1 ISFAARGT
9 STMATSLA
17 AQLSIIAANSENS
30 LNLKAQKAK
39 HSKSLIFE
47 PRVAASQSFD
57 IIYTI
62 CHEGFQELCLLDGRF
77 LDFQRDIFSEQSQE
91 EDRTQMTAAQNSEL
105 DKRLE
110 LFLGLV
116 GGRLRLSPAI
126 KAVEWLIRRFK
137 IHEHN
142 SSFLLLT
149 FLPYHTLPVFTTLL
163 SILPEKIAPD
173 FRFLQPYIRSLTT
186 PPRHTIVQVAIN
198 NMPFASALN
207 AYVLRICQARQNYQ
221 ALLTFWA
228 GIMTEA
234 VAGMLDKSRSG
245 RRGVQLQNEQ
255 AIVLRLLPTLNEGLS
270 MKKVP
275 DLRVGCYMV
284 LSIMASKGGL
294 EDKILTA
301 MMEAVVLGWT
311 EETTRP
317 GLVCLSILAQHRSA
331 KAISKKLT
339 KELMRV
345 PDLPNHLLELSENRR
360 VDRLAYG
367 LCMALVERIRKTQE
381 VSSLPLVQQLIE
393 TQLLSDAQIA
403 VNLKALILIAHEMN
417 LSSRTHQDMRS
428 HLASVLVSL
437 SGLSGHVGSVV
448 RGVLGDTDI
457 DIDDLELKLE
467 TTFRRL
473 QAPPSP
479 REDVVMEQ
487 SCLAPTHSF
496 SALAQQLPTKTVNEM
511 SFLSHSSSNIYPD
524 LCRAFVLSVSN
535 SADLDSFDDLPI
547 LRRQSALEDTL
558 YLSFYMRTWCGPYPV
573 MARASALQMAT
584 RCVSDSKNSNVDFQ
598 AVVPYGVAALGD
610 YAIKVRRAAAEL
622 LVALSK
628 IYPAGPEAKKKSK
641 SYLCWGDNDLYG
653 PGEDIK
659 DLAWL
664 STDVASRLLGEII
677 IPDLEECIL
686 DRKHVESVFEKAL
699 NSARGSETP
708 KKQEAGRLPQAART
722 SILTFMA
729 KHVIY
734 TPLAVVKLRLLSSL
748 NQVRSVAGTTRT
760 KFLLPALRQWLDIS
774 AIEALKRCQEE
785 QVDVA
790 ELDSQLLATVAANDK
805 EGLQYLTSIVNG
817 EIAAAR
823 PAIMEAAFRRLRAM
837 WSSLK
842 GETRLSTARML
853 MDAAQ
858 ISPDAMDETREA
870 ASTGAAEFLRTTT
883 LSTDILSSFLD
894 QLSTT
899 TMVADKPPATKRRR
913 TSHGEVARI
922 PQDPKQITA
931 AVRKTTFVLQLI
943 DSSEAGKHPELLKG
957 LFTALAELQHLKAQV
972 ASELAYLQGL
982 ALSNLLAILKTHKAD
997 SRIKLDYGAV
1007 RVDLLVD
1014 CVQKTSSPQ
1023 VQNAAL
1029 LLIASL
1035 ADTAP
1040 EIVLHSVMP
1049 IFTFMG
1055 SSVLRQND
1063 EYSAHVINQTIR
1075 EVIPPLISSLRKDK
1089 EDPVTGAAELLLSFV
1104 AAYEHVPQHRRKALF
1119 NSLVQTLGAEDFLF
1133 ALLAMLVDK
1142 YGVTEN
1148 IKTFVSDL
1156 TGSFGV
1162 EIQLQS
1168 AVKYL
1173 DLVADILKPKPLYSK
1188 ALLGAHEG
1196 KSSDP
1201 QQTALDELALLPH
1214 LLSQKRLVSQIGKL
1228 LSQDDMDAARVRDLY
1243 SALLESILA
1252 LADDVK
1258 AKKRLYNAC
1267 GDVLESLL
1275 SLLSTSEF
1283 VKSVEGLLDRP
1294 NEALRRKVLRSL
1306 EVRIDQES
1314 PSDAVSRTAMLSFL
1328 PQLTAIIRQSDDVLY
1343 KHTAVGCVD
1352 KIAEKYGKKD
1362 LEAVSAAA
1370 VTIASSH
1377 CLGQSDSHLGVVSLL
1392 CLSSLIEIL
1401 REGIV
1406 LVLPAAIPM
1415 ALKYIEANVQAD
1427 DESQK
1432 LYNAGYAF
1440 MSALAHYLPY
1450 MISGAYLDKLLEIS
1464 NISAEAN
1471 LNDEADESRVQCMQ
1485 LIAKQVDAKIMFAAL
1500 ERNWEQASTSGALAI
1515 HEYLEVLSKAI
1526 DKHPKTVVIKYSTI
1540 LAKIFQNA
1548 FDLRRQW
1555 TAAADNRL
1563 AIDAMAE
1570 IEGKVN
1576 EVAVKMIYKFNDA
1589 TFRPIFSHLIEWAS
1603 LLPKK
1608 DRAGRILRLQSIYGF
1623 MSVFFGNLK
1632 SIVTNYATYLLENAV
1647 EILGTVDP
1655 KDDASRELWSRV
1667 LRTLTKC
1674 FEHDQDDF
1682 WQAPSHFSVVAPV
1695 LCRQFVHASTMPIIL
1710 DLIPAV
1716 VELAASADSSD
1727 HHKELNGAILK
1738 HMRSETASVRLAAVR
1753 CQHELTD
1760 RLAEEWLEML
1770 PQMLPFISEL
1780 QEDDDDVVEKETHR
1794 WIIKIEGVLGESMD
1808 TMLL

>member
-1 ISFAARGT
+1 
-9 STMATSLA
+9 MATSLA
-17 AQLSIIAANSENS
+17 AQLSVIAANSEHS
-30 LNLKAQKAK
+30 LNLKTQKAK

-57 IIYTI
+57 TIYTL

-77 LDFQRDIFSEQSQE
+77 LEFQRDIFSEQSQE

-105 DKRLE
+105 DNRLE

-137 IHEHN
+137 IHEKN

-163 SILPEKIAPD
+163 SILPERIAPNYS
-173 FRFLQPYIRSLTT
+173 FLQPYVRSLTA
-186 PPRHTIVQVAIN
+186 PPRHTIVQVATKNI
-198 NMPFASALN
+198 PFASALN

-221 ALLTFWA
+221 ALIAFWA

-255 AIVLRLLPTLNEGLS
+255 AVILRLLPTLNEGLS

-275 DLRVGCYMV
+275 DLRVGCYMI

-311 EETTRP
+311 EETTVP

-331 KAISKKLT
+331 KAVSRKLT
-339 KELMRV
+339 KELLRV
-345 PDLPNHLLELSENRR
+345 PDLPALLLELSEQRR

-367 LCMALVERIRKTQE
+367 LCIALVEKLRKTQE
-381 VSSLPLVQQLIE
+381 ASSLPLVQQLIE

-403 VNLKALILIAHEMN
+403 VNVKALILIAHELN
-417 LSSRTHQDMRS
+417 LSSRAHQDMRS

-437 SGLSGHVGSVV
+437 SGSSGHVGFVV
-448 RGVLGDTDI
+448 RGVLQDTDI

-467 TTFRRL
+467 STFRSL
-473 QAPPSP
+473 EAPPSP
-479 REDVVMEQ
+479 SQDIIMDEC
-487 SCLAPTHSF
+487 SSAPTLSF
-496 SALAQQLPTKTVNEM
+496 SALAQQLPMKTVNET
-511 SFLSHSSSNIYPD
+511 SFLSHFSSYIYPE
-524 LCRAFVLSVSN
+524 LCRAFVHSAS
-535 SADLDSFDDLPI
+535 SPADLISFDELSI
-547 LRRQSALEDTL
+547 LRRKSASEDTL

-573 MARASALQMAT
+573 IARTSALQMAT
-584 RCVSDSKNSNVDFQ
+584 RFVSDSKTSNADFQ
-598 AVVPYGVAALGD
+598 AVVPYAVAALSD
-610 YAIKVRRAAAEL
+610 PVTKVRRAAAEL
-622 LVALSK
+622 LVTLSRL
-628 IYPAGPEAKKKSK
+628 YPAGSETKKKSK
-641 SYLCWGDNDLYG
+641 PHSCWGDKDLYG
-653 PGEDIK
+653 IGEETQ
-659 DLAWL
+659 DLVWL

-677 IPDLEECIL
+677 LPSLEECIL
-686 DRKHVESVFEKAL
+686 DPKNVESVFERAL
-699 NSARGSETP
+699 NSARSSETP
-708 KKQEAGRLPQAART
+708 SRQEAGRLPQAART
-722 SILTFMA
+722 SILTFLA
-729 KHVIY
+729 RHVIH
-734 TPLAVVKLRLLSSL
+734 TPLVVVKLRLLSSL
-748 NQVRSVAGTTRT
+748 NQVRSLAGTTRT
-760 KFLLPALRQWLDIS
+760 KALLPALRRWLDLS
-774 AIEALKRCQEE
+774 ATEALKECQEE

-805 EGLQYLTSIVNG
+805 EGLEYLTSIING
-817 EIAAAR
+817 GIAAAR
-823 PAIMEAAFRRLRAM
+823 PAILEATFKRLRAI

-842 GETRLSTARML
+842 GEIRLSTAQML
-853 MDAAQ
+853 MDASL
-858 ISPDAMDETREA
+858 ISPDAVDETRVA
-870 ASTGAAEFLRTTT
+870 ASAGAAELLRTTT

-894 QLSTT
+894 QLPT
-899 TMVADKPPATKRRR
+899 AAALEDKPPATKRRR
-913 TSHGEVARI
+913 ISHGDVART
-922 PQDPKQITA
+922 PPRDPKQITA
-931 AVRKTTFVLQLI
+931 AVRRLTFVLQLV
-943 DSSEAGKHPELLKG
+943 DSSEAGKHPKLLKG
-957 LFTALAELQHLKAQV
+957 LSTVLAELQHLKAQV

-982 ALSNLLAILKTHKAD
+982 VLSNLLAILKSHKAD
-997 SRIKLDYGAV
+997 SGVKLDYGAV

-1014 CVQKTSSPQ
+1014 CVQKASSPQ

-1029 LLIASL
+1029 LVIACL

-1040 EIVLHSVMP
+1040 ELVLHSVMP

-1063 EYSAHVINQTIR
+1063 EYSAYVIKQTIR
-1075 EVIPPLISSLRKDK
+1075 EVIPPLISSLRK
-1089 EDPVTGAAELLLSFV
+1089 EGDPVTGAAELLLSFV
-1104 AAYEHVPQHRRKALF
+1104 AAYEHVPQHRRNALF
-1119 NSLVQTLGAEDFLF
+1119 NSLVQTLGVEDFLF
-1133 ALLAMLVDK
+1133 AFLAMLVDK

-1168 AVKYL
+1168 AIKYL
-1173 DLVADILKPKPLYSK
+1173 DLVADVLKPKPSYSK
-1188 ALLGAHEG
+1188 VLLGANQS
-1196 KSSDP
+1196 KASDP
-1201 QQTALDELALLPH
+1201 QQIALDELTLLPY
-1214 LLSQKRLVSQIGKL
+1214 LLSQKRLVSQTGESL
-1228 LSQDDMDAARVRDLY
+1228 NRDDMDAARVRDLY
-1243 SALLESILA
+1243 SALLERILA
-1252 LADDVK
+1252 LANTVK
-1258 AKKRLYNAC
+1258 AKKRLHNAC
-1267 GDVLESLL
+1267 SDVLESLL
-1275 SLLSTSEF
+1275 GLLSASEF

-1328 PQLTAIIRQSDDVLY
+1328 PQLTAIIRKSDDVLY

-1352 KIAEKYGKKD
+1352 KISEKYGKKD

-1370 VTIASSH
+1370 ETIASSH
-1377 CLGQSDSHLGVVSLL
+1377 CLGQSDSHLRIVALL
-1392 CLSSLIEIL
+1392 CLSSLIETL

-1406 LVLPAAIPM
+1406 SVLPTAIPV
-1415 ALKYIEANVQAD
+1415 ALQYIEATVQGD
-1427 DESQK
+1427 DESQE
-1432 LYNAGYAF
+1432 LYKAGYAF
-1440 MSALAHYLPY
+1440 MSALAHHLPY
-1450 MISGAYLDKLLEIS
+1450 MISDAHMDKLLEIS
-1464 NISAEAN
+1464 NISAEAD
-1471 LNDEADESRVQCMQ
+1471 LNDEADESRVQCLQ
-1485 LIAKQVDAKIMFAAL
+1485 LVAKQVDAKNIFSAL
-1500 ERNWEQASTSGALAI
+1500 EKSWEQASATGTLAL
-1515 HEYLEVLSKAI
+1515 HEYLGVLSIAI
-1526 DKHPKTVVIKYSTI
+1526 DKHPKTVVTKYSPI

-1548 FDLRRQW
+1548 FDLRRKW
-1555 TAAADNRL
+1555 TAAADDRFTAE
-1563 AIDAMAE
+1563 AIAE
-1570 IEGKVN
+1570 IEGEIN
-1576 EVAVKMIYKFNDA
+1576 EVAVKMIYKLNDA
-1589 TFRPIFSHLIEWAS
+1589 TFRPIFSNLIEWAS
-1603 LLPKK
+1603 SLPKK
-1608 DRAGRILRLQSIYGF
+1608 DKAGRVLRLQSIYGF
-1623 MSVFFGNLK
+1623 MSVFFGYLK
-1632 SIVTNYATYLLENAV
+1632 SIVTNYATYLVENAV

-1655 KDDASRELWSRV
+1655 KDNASKELWSRV

-1695 LCRQFVHASTMPIIL
+1695 LCEQFTNASTLPL
-1710 DLIPAV
+1710 KPDLIAAV

-1727 HHKELNGAILK
+1727 HHKVLNGAILK

-1753 CQHELTD
+1753 CQQELTD

-1780 QEDDDDVVEKETHR
+1780 QEDDDDLVERETHR

>member
-1 ISFAARGT
+1 
-9 STMATSLA
+9 MATSLA

-57 IIYTI
+57 IIYTL
-62 CHEGFQELCLLDGRF
+62 CHEGFQELCLLDARF
-77 LDFQRDIFSEQSQE
+77 LEFQRDIFSEQSQE

-126 KAVEWLIRRFK
+126 KAVEWLVRRFK

-173 FRFLQPYIRSLTT
+173 FRFLQPYIRSLTA

-207 AYVLRICQARQNYQ
+207 AYVLRICQARQSYQ

-255 AIVLRLLPTLNEGLS
+255 AVILRLLPTLNEGLS

-275 DLRVGCYMV
+275 DLRIGCYMV

-311 EETTRP
+311 EETTLP

-345 PDLPNHLLELSENRR
+345 PDLPNLLLELSEHRR
-360 VDRLAYG
+360 VDRLTYG

-381 VSSLPLVQQLIE
+381 VSSLPLVQQLIG

-403 VNLKALILIAHEMN
+403 VNVKALILIAHEMN
-417 LSSRTHQDMRS
+417 LSSTTHQDMRS

-437 SGLSGHVGSVV
+437 SGSSGRLGSVV

-467 TTFRRL
+467 TTLRHL
-473 QAPPSP
+473 QAPPP
-479 REDVVMEQ
+479 PNEDVVMEQ
-487 SCLAPTHSF
+487 SCSAPTHSF
-496 SALAQQLPTKTVNEM
+496 SALLQQLPTKTVNEI
-511 SFLSHSSSNIYPD
+511 SFL
-524 LCRAFVLSVSN
+524 AFILSVSN
-535 SADLDSFDDLPI
+535 PADLNSFDDLPI
-547 LRRQSALEDTL
+547 LRRQSASENTL

-573 MARASALQMAT
+573 MARASALQMAS
-584 RCVSDSKNSNVDFQ
+584 RCVSDDKNSNVDFQ
-598 AVVPYGVAALGD
+598 AVVPYAVAALGD
-610 YAIKVRRAAAEL
+610 SATKVRRAAAEL

-628 IYPAGPEAKKKSK
+628 LYPAGPEAKKKSK
-641 SYLCWGDNDLYG
+641 PYSCWGDNDLYG
-653 PGEDIK
+653 TGEGIQ

-677 IPDLEECIL
+677 IPSLEECIL

-699 NSARGSETP
+699 NSARSSETP
-708 KKQEAGRLPQAART
+708 KKQEAGRLSQAART

-729 KHVIY
+729 KHVIH

-774 AIEALKRCQEE
+774 ATEALKRCQEE

-805 EGLQYLTSIVNG
+805 EGVQYLTSIVNG
-817 EIAAAR
+817 EIASAR
-823 PAIMEAAFRRLRAM
+823 PALMEATFRRLRAM

-842 GETRLSTARML
+842 GETQLSTARML
-853 MDAAQ
+853 MDVAQ
-858 ISPDAMDETREA
+858 LSPDAMDETREA
-870 ASTGAAEFLRTTT
+870 ASTGAAELLRTTT
-883 LSTDILSSFLD
+883 LSTDILSLFLD
-894 QLSTT
+894 QLSSAA
-899 TMVADKPPATKRRR
+899 MVADKPPATKRH
-913 TSHGEVARI
+913 SKE
-922 PQDPKQITA
+922 ITA

-943 DSSEAGKHPELLKG
+943 DSSEAGKHPGLLKG
-957 LFTALAELQHLKAQV
+957 LFSVLAELQHLKAQV
-972 ASELAYLQGL
+972 SSELAYLQGL
-982 ALSNLLAILKTHKAD
+982 ALGNLLALLKTHKAD
-997 SRIKLDYGAV
+997 PSIKLDYGAV

-1035 ADTAP
+1035 ADAAP

-1104 AAYEHVPQHRRKALF
+1104 AAYEHVPQHRRKPLF
-1119 NSLVQTLGAEDFLF
+1119 SSLVQTLGAEDFLF

-1148 IKTFVSDL
+1148 IKTFASDL

-1173 DLVADILKPKPLYSK
+1173 ELVTDILKPKPSYSK
-1188 ALLGAHEG
+1188 ALIGAHEG
-1196 KSSDP
+1196 NASDP
-1201 QQTALDELALLPH
+1201 QQIALDELTLLPH
-1214 LLSQKRLVSQIGKL
+1214 LLSQKRLVSQTGKL
-1228 LSQDDMDAARVRDLY
+1228 LSQDDMNAARVRDLY

-1258 AKKRLYNAC
+1258 AKKRLHYAC

-1275 SLLSTSEF
+1275 GLLSTSEF
-1283 VKSVEGLLDRP
+1283 VRSVEGLLDRP

-1306 EVRIDQES
+1306 EVRVEQES

-1343 KHTAVGCVD
+1343 KYTAVGCVD
-1352 KIAEKYGKKD
+1352 KISEKYGKKD

-1370 VTIASSH
+1370 ETIASSH
-1377 CLGQSDSHLGVVSLL
+1377 CLGQSDSRLGVVALL

-1415 ALKYIEANVQAD
+1415 ALKYIEANVRAD

-1464 NISAEAN
+1464 NVSAEAN

-1485 LIAKQVDAKIMFAAL
+1485 LIAKQVEAKIMFAAL
-1500 ERNWEQASTSGALAI
+1500 ERNWEQASTSGALAL
-1515 HEYLEVLSKAI
+1515 HEYLEILSMAI
-1526 DKHPKTVVIKYSTI
+1526 DKHPKTVVIKYSPI
-1540 LAKIFQNA
+1540 LAKIFQNS

-1555 TAAADNRL
+1555 TAAADDRL
-1563 AIDAMAE
+1563 AIEAIAE
-1570 IEGKVN
+1570 IEREVN

-1589 TFRPIFSHLIEWAS
+1589 TFRPIFSHFIEWAS
-1603 LLPKK
+1603 SLPKK
-1608 DRAGRILRLQSIYGF
+1608 DRAGRVLRLQSIYGF

-1647 EILGTVDP
+1647 DILGTVDP
-1655 KDDASRELWSRV
+1655 KDNASRELWSRV

-1695 LCRQFVHASTMPIIL
+1695 LCEQFVNASTMPIIM
-1710 DLIPAV
+1710 DLIPAI

-1753 CQHELTD
+1753 CQQELTD

-1780 QEDDDDVVEKETHR
+1780 QEDDDEIVEKETHR